1 MKYLIYTR
9 DRWGVDTCNILIC
22 DTEGQADNLS
32 TRYNK
37 LKNRFN
43 NLSESDV
50 QYRKEELPKL
60 SNDLRITSIEL
71 VGYLKY
77 GWEMYSEEI
86 NCIKVKG
93 VEEWYNMK

>member
-22 DTEGQADNLS
+22 DTEEQADYLVE
-32 TRYNK
+32 RYDK
-37 LKNRFN
+37 LKKRFN
-43 NLSESDV
+43 NLSESDI

-60 SNDLRITSIEL
+60 SSDLRITSVEL

-77 GWEMYSEEI
+77 DWEMYSVEV

-93 VEEWYNMK
+93 GKE

>member
-22 DTEGQADNLS
+22 NTQEQADNLVE
-32 TRYNK
+32 RYDK

-43 NLSESDV
+43 NLSEPDV

-60 SNDLRITSIEL
+60 SNDLRITTIEL
-71 VGYLKY
+71 RGYLKED
-77 GWEMYSEEI
+77 WEIYFEEV
-86 NCIKVKG
+86 NCIKL
-93 VEEWYNMK
+93 ES

>member
-22 DTEGQADNLS
+22 DTEEQADNLVE
-32 TRYNK
+32 RYDK
-37 LKNRFN
+37 LKKRFN

-60 SNDLRITSIEL
+60 SSDLQITSIEL
-71 VGYLKY
+71 VGYLKDD
-77 GWEMYSEEI
+77 WEMYFEEV
-86 NCIKVKG
+86 NCIKAKG
-93 VEEWYNMK
+93 GKG